1 MKTLAWCAVAVL
13 AVIGVASAV
22 TRTIALSR
30 VLGGAPAAELS
41 PLDVEHQR
49 QVVALLGID
58 EGSERYRAID
68 RDMHDG
74 SLKYNSLP
82 VVMLLHVVPGGLFL
96 LAAPLQLSARLRRR
110 YAVVHRSL
118 GYVLLL
124 LAIPFALTGLYIG
137 VRNPMFGPV
146 GATAAVILGVLF
158 IHAGVRAYLAIRA
171 GDRVSH
177 RAWMLRFLALAYAIA
192 VMRALSMIAF
202 ALFPV
207 SMRDIGAPLFWIGP
221 IVSALA
227 AEWWIRHTSSTSPD
241 LRPSRAGRAA
251 PALS

>member
-1 MKTLAWCAVAVL
+1 MKTLAWFAVAVL
-13 AVIGVASAV
+13 AVIGTASAV
-22 TRTIALSR
+22 TRTIAVSR
-30 VLGGAPAAELS
+30 VLGGAPANELS
-41 PLDVEHQR
+41 PQDVENLR
-49 QVVALLGID
+49 QVVVLYGID
-58 EGSERYRAID
+58 EGSERYRAFD
-68 RDMHDG
+68 SEMKRG
-74 SLKYNSLP
+74 SLKYNSIP

-110 YAVVHRSL
+110 YAFVHRSL

-124 LAIPFALTGLYIG
+124 LAIPFALTGLYIA
-137 VRNPMFGPV
+137 VRDPMFGPV
-146 GATAAVILGVLF
+146 GATGAVIFGTAF

-192 VMRALSMIAF
+192 VMRALSFIAG

-207 SMRDIGAPLFWIGP
+207 TMNDVGAPLFWIGP
-221 IVSALA
+221 ILSALA
-227 AEWWIRHTSSTSPD
+227 AEWWIRRTSSPSSTV
-241 LRPSRAGRAA
+241 RPSRAGRAT

>member
-1 MKTLAWCAVAVL
+1 MKKLVWLAVAVL
-13 AVIGVASAV
+13 MVIGAESAVI
-22 TRTIALSR
+22 RTIALAR
-30 VLGGAPAAELS
+30 VIGGAPAAELS
-41 PLDVEHQR
+41 PLDSEIQR
-49 QVVALLGID
+49 QVVALYGID
-58 EGSERYRAID
+58 AGSERHRAID
-68 RDMHDG
+68 SDMKRG

-96 LAAPLQLSARLRRR
+96 LAAPLQLSARLRSR

-118 GYVLLL
+118 GYLLLL

-146 GATAAVILGVLF
+146 GATAAVLLGSAF
-158 IHAGVRAYLAIRA
+158 IHAGVRAYAAIRA

-177 RAWMLRFLALAYAIA
+177 RAWMLRFLALAYSIA

-202 ALFPV
+202 TLFSV
-207 SMRDIGAPLFWIGP
+207 SMSDIGAALFWIGP
-221 IVSALA
+221 ILSALA
-227 AEWWIRHTSSTSPD
+227 AEWWIRRTTPASTRV
-241 LRPSRAGRAA
+241 RPARTGRPA